1 MIDMRIAMIGQKG
14 MPASHGGV
22 ERHVHDLS
30 VELAKAGHNVTV
42 YSRFWYSQLSADVM
56 IEGVLVKHLPTLKT
70 KHLDTISHALFAS
83 FHALFQG
90 YDVVH
95 YHGVGPSLVSWI
107 PRLFSKSKV
116 VTTFHSID
124 RYHQKWGAFA
134 RWVLRLGEKAAV
146 WFAHETITVSRSL
159 EMYCL
164 NEFDQ
169 ETVQIPNG
177 VKKSNPIQDSSVLK
191 KFGLKSNQYIL
202 MVSRLVPHK
211 GAHLLVEAFTALKN
225 NNPDFTNLKL
235 VIAGGSVY
243 TNKYIESLHEQASQ
257 CNDIVFTDFQGG
269 TALEALYQNSLVLV
283 HPSLSEGLPITVLE
297 AMSAKKPVL
306 LSNIPEHLELV
317 NNPECI
323 FTQNNVAALT
333 DTINKFLRL
342 SPAGQNKLG
351 EENITTI
358 ESGYR
363 WEKLVPQIESVY
375 LRKKSQSTSV
385 VPASAV

>member
-1 MIDMRIAMIGQKG
+1 MNDMRIAMIGQKG

-30 VELAKAGHNVTV
+30 VELAKTGHSVTV
-42 YSRFWYSQLSADVM
+42 YSRSWYSQLSADATV
-56 IEGVLVKHLPTLKT
+56 EGVLVKHLPTLKT

-134 RWVLRLGEKAAV
+134 RLVLRLGEKAAV
-146 WFAHETITVSRSL
+146 WFAHDTITVSRSL

-169 ETVQIPNG
+169 ETVHIPNG
-177 VKKSNPIQDSSVLK
+177 VKKSNPTKDSTVLK
-191 KFGLKSNQYIL
+191 KFGLKPNQYIL

-225 NNPDFTNLKL
+225 ANETNPAFTNLKL
-235 VIAGGSVY
+235 VIVGGSVY
-243 TNKYIESLHEQASQ
+243 TNKYI
-257 CNDIVFTDFQGG
+257 
-269 TALEALYQNSLVLV
+269 
-283 HPSLSEGLPITVLE
+283 
-297 AMSAKKPVL
+297 
-306 LSNIPEHLELV
+306 
-317 NNPECI
+317 
-323 FTQNNVAALT
+323 
-333 DTINKFLRL
+333 
-342 SPAGQNKLG
+342 
-351 EENITTI
+351 
-358 ESGYR
+358 
-363 WEKLVPQIESVY
+363 
-375 LRKKSQSTSV
+375 
-385 VPASAV
+385 